1 MKIGILGCGRI
12 AQKMGNTLYQM
23 GLASVS
29 YIASRDLKKAEEFQK
44 KYHFLGAY
52 GSYEEMLKNE
62 EITFIYIATVNSYHY
77 EHAKMCLEA
86 GKNVLLEKPL
96 TLRLFEAE
104 SLYSLAKEKH
114 LYLAEALWTAYM
126 PAMKVIKDYKKK
138 YFSSLTSSSAVFKV
152 NTIFKERVKEKSLG
166 GGALFDL
173 GIYPIMMTL
182 EICGFDYQNVLID
195 ELVMNE
201 NEIDEKEK
209 LTIQY
214 SAFLAHIEID
224 ATWDRVSY
232 FEMENETYRLK
243 VSPIECPKVLELYQG
258 ENLILKEDISPKITG
273 FEYEILEGISQ
284 IEKKEIEAFSWPK
297 EKSLKTLKIMTDI
310 IRF

>member
-195 ELVMNE
+195 ELIVNE

-214 SAFLAHIEID
+214 SNFLAHIEID